1 MGSETPRPVNRT
13 DGIVLVNLGTP
24 AAPTPAAVR
33 RYLAE
38 FLSDPRVVELPRLLW
53 WPILHGLVLRLRPAR
68 SAQKYAA
75 VWTPQGSPL
84 AVHTAR
90 QAERLAARFASVPA
104 SAGLR
109 IVHAMRYGVPGIA
122 ETIAQLAA
130 TGCSNVR
137 VVPLYPQFAR
147 STTQSV
153 RDVLDALCASRF
165 AAGPALEMV
174 EDFHLHPAYI
184 AALAAGVR
192 QHWATHGSG
201 EILLMSFH
209 GLPKRAVQR
218 GDPYERQCQATAQ
231 RLAQALELD
240 ADRYRVTFQS
250 RFGPAR
256 WLEPYTEATLRAL
269 AREGVRRVDVL
280 CPGFVADC
288 LETLEEIGIGARAV
302 FLQCGGKEFH
312 LLPCLNESPEWI
324 EALAQIALEHPAR
337 PV

>member
-1 MGSETPRPVNRT
+1 M

-38 FLSDPRVVELPRLLW
+38 FLSDPRVVELPRVLW
-53 WPILHGLVLRLRPAR
+53 WPILHGVVLRLRPAR
-68 SAQKYAA
+68 SAEKYAA

-90 QAERLAARFASVPA
+90 QAERLAAHFASRPA

-109 IVHAMRYGVPGIA
+109 IAHAMRYGAPSIA
-122 ETIAQLAA
+122 DVVARLAA
-130 TGCSNVR
+130 SGCSQLR
-137 VVPLYPQFAR
+137 VVPLYPQYAR
-147 STTQSV
+147 STTQSI
-153 RDVLDALCASRF
+153 RDVLDALRAD
-165 AAGPALEMV
+165 GPGLEMI
-174 EDFHLHPAYI
+174 EDFHVHPAYI
-184 AALAAGVR
+184 GALAAGVR
-192 QHWATHGSG
+192 HYRATHGSG

-218 GDPYERQCQATAQ
+218 GDPYERQCYATAR

-256 WLEPYTEATLRAL
+256 WLEPYTEPTLHAL
-269 AREGVRRVDVL
+269 ARAGVQRVDVV
-280 CPGFVADC
+280 CPGFVSDC
-288 LETLEEIGIGARAV
+288 LETLEEIGLGARAV
-302 FLQCGGKEFH
+302 FLDSGGKEFH

-324 EALAQIALEHPAR
+324 EALAQIALEHPAQ